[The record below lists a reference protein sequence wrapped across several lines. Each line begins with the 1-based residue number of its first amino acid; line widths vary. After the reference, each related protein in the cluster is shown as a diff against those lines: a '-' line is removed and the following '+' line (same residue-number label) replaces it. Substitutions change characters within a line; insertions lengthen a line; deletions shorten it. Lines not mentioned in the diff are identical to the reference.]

1 MFKASLMKNRI
12 YLLLLLFIGLLSH
25 QLAAQPFVTP
35 ALQEVLSEKE
45 EEAFIS
51 VNMRFDAQY
60 DDQLLYR
67 ESRSIRSREAR
78 REFVVDELKA
88 FSQQQQAGLLT
99 YLKEME
105 DAGKVKEIR
114 PLWITN
120 LVNAKVR
127 PSVIQELL
135 TRKDLNRL
143 DYNQMHNMIM
153 AGQDLHDHSEAENDN
168 TATVTLA
175 WNVTHINADQVW
187 DQGNTG
193 EDVGVAVLDTGINY
207 DHHDI
212 SDNMWEHPDYPNHG
226 YNFYNNSHET
236 MDDSG
241 HGTHCA
247 GTVAGTGAAG
257 TCTGIAP
264 GATIMNLKVLNFEG
278 YGTEAGMW
286 AGIQFAIDY
295 GAHIMSLSLGI
306 PQPFNP
312 DFTTWR
318 NVMNNALN
326 AGLIAA
332 VAAGNEAG
340 GDHPLY
346 PDIPYQVRV
355 PGNIPPPW
363 LHPDQELQGGI
374 SSVVTVGATDNMDTI
389 ASFSSRG
396 PVTWQEVTPFYDYPY
411 DPGMG
416 LTKPDIVGPGVS
428 ILSLSHNNNT
438 GYATYSGTSM
448 ANPAVAG
455 VMALML
461 SKNPELL
468 PEEINQILEETA
480 LQITE
485 NKSNTYG
492 SGRVDALAAVLATP
506 GLFIR
511 CIDHTVVDETGNNDG
526 KINPGETIQFNLVME
541 NRTPDGV
548 DDVFVALSSESE
560 YITITDSLALIGD
573 FQPDE
578 LITVEHVFVVEVADG
593 IPGNY
598 IIDFVLS
605 AYSSHEEDQR
615 WISRFAEMAH
625 APYLAFSN
633 LQILDQEKNKN
644 QSGSL
649 EPGEDAFVQIDI
661 ANTGQL
667 PSTDV
672 KVFMESE
679 NEMLT
684 VLTYE
689 GFDMPP
695 INPGDTV
702 AAILLVNSF
711 PLMLPET
718 IVEVV
723 FKAQTGAH
731 EFVQAKEIIIGEF
744 PTYTG
749 GDIPTTLKTN
759 VTTQS
764 NALEPGSMSLIIPEG
779 AVITGVDVQYKM
791 HSQTG
796 AWMNEQRSFLRCVSD
811 GGETEASVSFGTG
824 SSGGTLHYERTGLD
838 IANNV
843 EGGGEITFELHA
855 FRTWGGSGSGTQ
867 FVHVPNN
874 TWKIYIYYELPG
886 YPVTFIVENQFDER
900 VEDATVNVSGITA
913 VTNQQGEAIMDLPKG
928 FLYHSVAASSHRAIW
943 FQGFD
948 VIPGENLVEVSITKV
963 FEAVFNVTNSYGDEI
978 THAIITLQGESLNP
992 GHYHIGDLEDGV
1004 YQYTIEADAHL
1015 PHEGMFEIIDQNIQI
1030 NVVLQPDGTSLSGIS
1045 EDEFRIFPNP
1055 AQTMVHIHSTREI
1068 RDLRLVNIM
1077 GQVIYTTR
1085 VQGFEYNL
1093 NVSSLENGIY
1103 LLQVLTNNGNKTKRL
1118 QISN

>member
-1 MFKASLMKNRI
+1 MKNWI
-12 YLLLLLFIGLLSH
+12 YPLLLLFIFLLSH
-25 QLAAQPFVTP
+25 QLAAQPLMTP

-78 REFVVDELKA
+78 RGFVVGELKA

-127 PSVIQELL
+127 PSVIQELM
-135 TRKDLNRL
+135 TRKDLDRL
-143 DYNQMHNMIM
+143 DHNQMHNMLM
-153 AGQDLHDHSEAENDN
+153 SGQDLHVHTEAEKDN
-168 TATVTLA
+168 TATVNLA
-175 WNVTHINADQVW
+175 WNVTQINADQVW
-187 DQGNTG
+187 DQGYTG
-193 EDVGVAVLDTGINY
+193 EDIVVAVLDTGINY

-212 SDNMWEHPDYPNHG
+212 SENMWEHPGYPNHG
-226 YNFYNNSHET
+226 YNFFNNSHVT

-257 TCTGIAP
+257 TGTGIAP

-306 PQPFNP
+306 PAPFNP

-326 AGLIAA
+326 AGVIAA
-332 VAAGNEAG
+332 VAAGNEGG
-340 GDHPLY
+340 GDHPNH

-355 PGNIPPPW
+355 PGNVPPPW

-374 SSVVTVGATDNMDTI
+374 SSVVSVGATDNKDTI
-389 ASFSSRG
+389 AFFSSRG
-396 PVTWQEVTPFYDYPY
+396 PTTWQNVTPFHDYPY

-416 LTKPDIVGPGVS
+416 LIKPDIVGPGLG
-428 ILSLSHNNNT
+428 ILSLSHNDNT

-455 VMALML
+455 VMAMML

-492 SGRVDALAAVLATP
+492 SGRVDALAAVSATP
-506 GLFIR
+506 GLSIH

-526 KINPGETIQFNLVME
+526 KINPGEIIQFNLIME
-541 NRTPDGV
+541 NRTPELV
-548 DDVFVALSSESE
+548 DDVYAALSSESE
-560 YITITDSLALIGD
+560 YITITDSIAFIGD
-573 FQPDE
+573 FQAGE
-578 LITVEHVFVVEVADG
+578 LKTVEHVFVVEVADD

-598 IIDFVLS
+598 IIDFELS
-605 AYSSHEEDQR
+605 AYSSHEESLR
-615 WISRFAEMAH
+615 WISRFDEMAH
-625 APYLAFSN
+625 APYLTFTN
-633 LQILDQEKNKN
+633 LQILDHEKNKG

-649 EPGEDAFVQIDI
+649 EPGEDAFVRIDI

-667 PSTDV
+667 VTTDV

-684 VLTYE
+684 VLNYE
-689 GFDMPP
+689 GVDIPP

-702 AAILLVNSF
+702 EAIFLVNAF
-711 PLMLPET
+711 PMMPPET
-718 IVEVV
+718 IVELF

-731 EFVQAKEIIIGEF
+731 EFVQAKEIIVGEF
-744 PTYTG
+744 PTYAEG
-749 GDIPTTLKTN
+749 EIPTTLKTN

-764 NALEPGSMSLIIPEG
+764 NALEPGSLTLTIPDG
-779 AVITGVDVQYKM
+779 AVVTGVDVQYKM

-867 FVHVPNN
+867 FVHVPNH
-874 TWKIYIYYELPG
+874 TWKIFVHYELTG
-886 YPVTFIVENQFDER
+886 YPVTFVVENQFDER

-913 VTNQQGEAIMDLPKG
+913 VTNQQGEAFMDLPKG
-928 FLYHSVAASSHRAIW
+928 VLYQSTTAIGHRPLW
-943 FQGFD
+943 VQGFE
-948 VIPGENLVEVSITKV
+948 VTPGENLVEVSMTKV
-963 FEAVFNVTNSYGDEI
+963 FEAAFNVTNSYGDAI
-978 THAIITLQGESLNP
+978 THAIITLQGESFDP

-1004 YQYTIEADAHL
+1004 YQYTVEADAHL
-1015 PHEGMFEIIDQNIQI
+1015 PHEGGFEIIDQDVQI
-1030 NVVLQPDGTSLSGIS
+1030 NVVLEPDGTSVSDISG
-1045 EDEFRIFPNP
+1045 EEFRIFPNP
-1055 AQTMVHIHSTREI
+1055 AQTMVHIHSNKEI
-1068 RDLRLVNIM
+1068 QDLRLVNIL
-1077 GQVIYTTR
+1077 GQVIYTAS

-1093 NVSSLENGIY
+1093 NVSGFENGIY
-1103 LLQVLTNNGNKTKRL
+1103 FIQVLTNKGYKTKRL